1 MIVKWNLKGT
11 VTTINQHIRTDEM
24 TQPYTDITV
33 QVAARLNKGI
43 MDVEGNESFEIL
55 KFHTVYN
62 ARYKGKSREVLQNL
76 SVDILS
82 QNDRVAIAV

>member
-1 MIVKWNLKGT
+1 MIDKWNLKGT
-11 VTTINQHIRTDEM
+11 VTAMNHHKRTDEM
-24 TQPYTDITV
+24 TQPYNDMNV

-62 ARYKGKSREVLQNL
+62 AR
-76 SVDILS
+76 
-82 QNDRVAIAV
+82 